1 MFDRVLSMR
10 PRVALVFGDAA
21 SAAHVR
27 DAVAAQIEIV
37 YATSA
42 AEFDASR
49 LAESG
54 ATAALVSLDGC
65 DWLDSIEASLNEAG
79 VAVVFDDPEISRNL
93 QGWERARWLR
103 HLTAKLSGNTHYDPP
118 RPSVDATSVQ
128 TAAADAGPKAD
139 PLGQPTVN
147 APDVAERPLSAAEIE
162 SMTADFVTVQEPSMA
177 AMNRDDVSGG
187 ARSPSSGVAGSGLGE
202 LPATTQRAESG
213 LVAVAAD
220 SGAASSGSTSASPR
234 RSGVDLDDAGAL
246 DVDTEALSAMIDARL
261 AESGGPASSDSPEV
275 WRVVEGGA
283 AAVSGAAVD
292 AANPPEPARPSA
304 APVDDADVMNGLP
317 ALDDWQLVD
326 PEAPAMQVAN
336 AGQNRRAEPEVS
348 LDLAGLELVPMETIV
363 PLNVHAEPIERW
375 MHVPA
380 GGKSAAKTSE
390 PAASTS
396 NGGRA

>member
-21 SAAHVR
+21 SAAHVH

-37 YATSA
+37 YATSV

-65 DWLDSIEASLNEAG
+65 DWLDVIEARLNEARI
-79 VAVVFDDPEISRNL
+79 AVVFDDPEISRNL

-118 RPSVDATSVQ
+118 RPRVDAASVQ
-128 TAAADAGPKAD
+128 TDVGPKAD
-139 PLGQPTVN
+139 PSGPPTVS

-187 ARSPSSGVAGSGLGE
+187 ARSPSSGVAGSESGLGE
-202 LPATTQRAESG
+202 LSAVTTQRAESG

-220 SGAASSGSTSASPR
+220 PGAASPGLTSGPPR
-234 RSGVDLDDAGAL
+234 RPGVDLDEAGAL

-283 AAVSGAAVD
+283 AAASGAAVD
-292 AANPPEPARPSA
+292 AASPPEPARPSA

-326 PEAPAMQVAN
+326 PEAPAMQAAN
-336 AGQNRRAEPEVS
+336 AGQVKRAEPEVS

-390 PAASTS
+390 QATSTS